1 VGKGHIK
8 EPKVLNCVT
17 CKVEFLGKHY
27 MSKYCCKECKVKD
40 PEFIARLPTLN
51 KSSTLL
57 RLYGIT
63 IDDYASLV
71 ESQESKCAIC
81 NETPKTLY
89 VDHNHETGKVRG
101 LLCMKC
107 NAGLG
112 LFKDKQSNLQNAVA
126 YLQKNELKK
135 VRG

>member
-1 VGKGHIK
+1 MGKGHIK
-8 EPKVLNCVT
+8 NPVIKQCAT

-27 MSKYCCKECKVKD
+27 NSKYCCKQCKLNNTDFK
-40 PEFIARLPTLN
+40 ERLKSVN
-51 KSSTLL
+51 KSGTLL

-63 IDDYASLV
+63 TDDYESLV
-71 ESQESKCAIC
+71 QEQKGSCAIC
-81 NETPKTLY
+81 GCTPTKLY
-89 VDHNHETGKVRG
+89 VDHCHDSGMVRG

-112 LFKDKQSNLQNAVA
+112 LFKDKQENLSRALQYLQN
-126 YLQKNELKK
+126 NELKK